1 MAETT
6 QGGRYIVG
14 GLLVDSEGCPIIEE
28 PPAPAPA
35 PAPAKQET
43 PGGVQ
48 SLTLNSPRPR
58 APRRR

>member
-35 PAPAKQET
+35 KQET